1 MLSAAPNVPIRRT
14 PAERAAELRLRAQ
27 AVDPAQREYLLWLA
41 AEWDRTAMRDKD
53 QAARLPIAR
62 RHRTS
67 LRRSDHDRV

>member
-1 MLSAAPNVPIRRT
+1 VFSAAPTRPFHRT

-27 AVDPAQREYLLWLA
+27 AVDPAQREYLFWLA
-41 AEWDRTAMRDKD
+41 AEWDRAAMRDKD